1 MKHIK
6 QFLIILMIAFVG
18 EILNTVLPLPIPAS
32 IYGIVLLFLCLE
44 FHIIPPSA
52 IKETS
57 VFLVEIMPIL
67 FIPAAVG
74 VIDSWDMI
82 KNQWFAYLILTFVTT
97 LIVMVVAGHIT
108 QAIIRLGRR
117 KKHE

>member
-1 MKHIK
+1 MKYVK
-6 QFLIILMIAFVG
+6 QFLIILIIAFIG
-18 EILNTVLPLPIPAS
+18 EVLYHILPFPIPAS

>member
-1 MKHIK
+1 MKYVK
-6 QFLIILMIAFVG
+6 QFLIILIISFIG
-18 EILNTVLPLPIPAS
+18 EVLYHILPFPIPAS
-32 IYGIVLLFLCLE
+32 IYGITLLFFCLE
-44 FHIIPPSA
+44 LNLIPLSA

-57 VFLVEIMPIL
+57 CFLVEIMPIL

-74 VIDSWDMI
+74 VIDSWEMI
-82 KNQWFAYLILTFVTT
+82 KNQWFAYLVITFATT

-117 KKHE
+117 KKHD